1 MLLFYA
7 ADKTSTNSLAK
18 ERRFEPFIGKGFPE
32 FPQIPGIPK
41 NSFQQNTM
49 HGKLRL
55 AVTCY
60 LDIKPI

>member
-18 ERRFEPFIGKGFPE
+18 ERLFEPFVGKGFPE

-41 NSFQQNTM
+41 NSFKQDTM
-49 HGKLRL
+49 HDKFWLV
-55 AVTCY
+55 VTY
-60 LDIKPI
+60 NLDIKPI